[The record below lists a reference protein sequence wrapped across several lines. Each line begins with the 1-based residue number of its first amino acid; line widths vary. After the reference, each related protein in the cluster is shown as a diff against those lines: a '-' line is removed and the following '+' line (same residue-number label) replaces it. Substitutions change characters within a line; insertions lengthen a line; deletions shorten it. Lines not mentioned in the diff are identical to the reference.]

1 MNSSNPTPTRLATLA
16 PLLFAAAVAASLA
29 YRETVAQTAPRDASA
44 SMVKS
49 PESASG
55 ASSSNP
61 DHMPIK
67 RPTQPTHDPI
77 PHDLPASATNAK

>member
-1 MNSSNPTPTRLATLA
+1 MNSGNPTPTRLAALA
-16 PLLFAAAVAASLA
+16 ALLFVASVAASLA
-29 YRETVAQTAPRDASA
+29 YRETAAQTAPRDASA
-44 SMVKS
+44 SMVKP

-67 RPTQPTHDPI
+67 RPTQPIHDPI
-77 PHDLPASATNAK
+77 THDLPASATNAK

>member
-1 MNSSNPTPTRLATLA
+1 MNSGRPTPTRLGTLA
-16 PLLFAAAVAASLA
+16 ALLFVASLA
-29 YRETVAQTAPRDASA
+29 YRETAAQTAPRDANA
-44 SMVKS
+44 SMVKP

-67 RPTQPTHDPI
+67 RPTQPIHDPI
-77 PHDLPASATNAK
+77 THDLPASATNAK